1 MFSSGES
8 RGTIP
13 RIPSDDPRVFAEDLH
28 RLEWGEYL
36 DLAEDWKAR
45 TNHRSAA
52 WRGVVLGA
60 LVLLPLLVVGWLLQG
75 NTVGY

>member
-13 RIPSDDPRVFAEDLH
+13 RIPGDDPRVFAEDLH

-36 DLAEDWKAR
+36 DLAEDWKAGR
-45 TNHRSAA
+45 HHRRSA
-52 WRGVVLGA
+52 WRGALLGA

-75 NTVGY
+75 NTVEY